1 MKRNIFLL
9 HTRGQ
14 KIIANQPMKRIA
26 TIFIIALSILCVNA
40 QAVDGDVMPSDR
52 NHWTLTIAYDASI
65 PGKWKLANGSFKMFK
80 PGSGISVGA
89 DYMMLIGNN
98 FFFEPGVRF
107 FIDSYRYDNI
117 TVAADTPSEPSKTY
131 DPPVRKTGLR
141 IPLAAGYKFDV
152 FKRGSLFLS
161 TGPEPVVGFSARTK
175 VDEDQTEIFEEDMY
189 KTLMRRFDVAWDI
202 RAAVIIDRFRVDVT
216 GAFGLLDVI
225 KTDVKMHEYRVS
237 VGLGYVF

>member
-1 MKRNIFLL
+1 MKHILL
-9 HTRGQ
+9 FAIT
-14 KIIANQPMKRIA
+14 
-26 TIFIIALSILCVNA
+26 ALSVLAANA
-40 QAVDGDVMPSDR
+40 QDIDEDVLPSDR
-52 NHWTLTIAYDASI
+52 DHWTVTVTYDASI

-89 DYMMLIGNN
+89 DYMWLFGKN

-107 FIDSYRYDNI
+107 FIDNYRYDNI
-117 TVAADTPSEPSKTY
+117 TIGAGTPSEPSKTY

-141 IPLAAGYKFDV
+141 IPLSAGYKFDI

-161 TGPEPVVGFSARTK
+161 TGPEPIIGFSARTK
-175 VDEDQTEIFEEDMY
+175 VDEDQTEIFEKNMY

-202 RAAVIIDRFRVDVT
+202 RAAVIIDRFRVDIT
-216 GAFGLLDVI
+216 GAFGMLDII

>member
-1 MKRNIFLL
+1 MKHILL
-9 HTRGQ
+9 FAIT
-14 KIIANQPMKRIA
+14 
-26 TIFIIALSILCVNA
+26 ALSVLAANA
-40 QAVDGDVMPSDR
+40 QDIDEDVLPSDR
-52 NHWTLTIAYDASI
+52 DHWTVTVTYDASI

-89 DYMMLIGNN
+89 DYMWLFGKN

-107 FIDSYRYDNI
+107 FIDNYRYDNI
-117 TVAADTPSEPSKTY
+117 TIGAGTPSEPSKTY

-141 IPLAAGYKFDV
+141 IPLSAGYKFDI

-161 TGPEPVVGFSARTK
+161 TGPEPIIGFSARTK
-175 VDEDQTEIFEEDMY
+175 VDEDQTEIFEKNMY

-202 RAAVIIDRFRVDVT
+202 RAAVIIDRFRVDIT
-216 GAFGLLDVI
+216 GAFGMLDII

-237 VGLGYVF
+237 VGLGYIF

>member
-1 MKRNIFLL
+1 MKHILL
-9 HTRGQ
+9 FAIT
-14 KIIANQPMKRIA
+14 
-26 TIFIIALSILCVNA
+26 ALSVLAANA
-40 QAVDGDVMPSDR
+40 QDIDEDVLPSDR
-52 NHWTLTIAYDASI
+52 DHWTVTVTYDASI

-89 DYMMLIGNN
+89 DYMWLFGKN

-107 FIDSYRYDNI
+107 FIDNYRYDII
-117 TVAADTPSEPSKTY
+117 TIGVGTPSEPSKTY

-141 IPLAAGYKFDV
+141 IPLSAGYKFDI

-161 TGPEPVVGFSARTK
+161 TGPEPIIGFSARTK
-175 VDEDQTEIFEEDMY
+175 VDEDQTEIFEKNMY

-202 RAAVIIDRFRVDVT
+202 RAAVIIDRFRVDIT
-216 GAFGLLDVI
+216 GAFGMLDII

>member
-1 MKRNIFLL
+1 MKHILL
-9 HTRGQ
+9 FAIT
-14 KIIANQPMKRIA
+14 
-26 TIFIIALSILCVNA
+26 ALSVLAANA
-40 QAVDGDVMPSDR
+40 QDIDEDVLPSDR
-52 NHWTLTIAYDASI
+52 DHWTVTVTYDASI

-89 DYMMLIGNN
+89 DYMWLFGKN
-98 FFFEPGVRF
+98 FFFEPGARF
-107 FIDSYRYDNI
+107 FINNYRYDNI
-117 TVAADTPSEPSKTY
+117 TIGAGTPSEPSKTY

-141 IPLAAGYKFDV
+141 IPLSAGYKFDI

-161 TGPEPVVGFSARTK
+161 TGPEPIIGFSARTK
-175 VDEDQTEIFEEDMY
+175 VDEDQTEIFEKNMY

-202 RAAVIIDRFRVDVT
+202 RAAVIIDRFRVDIT
-216 GAFGLLDVI
+216 GAFGMLDII